1 MKFFEDTVLQ
11 ARKRRHL
18 VCGDFY
24 ICDRSPEATVL
35 ILCDGVGSGV
45 YANVAAITCG
55 NRLMA
60 LMEGGRSLRSACEQ
74 VAESMHR
81 ARTEE
86 SPFAAFVALRILP
99 GGQYA
104 AYAYENPGP
113 ILIRH
118 ETATICEQHYLAV
131 QYEMIAESSGVLELG
146 DMLLLCSDGVTHA
159 GMGSGYATGW
169 ELDGVA
175 QEINVH
181 YRAGGRTD
189 ALLSRLL
196 HTAYTLSGK
205 TYWDDTSLAMAM
217 CRPAAQ
223 LTLLTGPPTNRAD
236 DAKVIKRFINAPGKK
251 VISGSSTT
259 EIASREL
266 GRPALLTDMEYLAL
280 GNPPSYAMEGV
291 DLITEGAVTLNQVM
305 NLLEEDIDF
314 SSSNSPV
321 FRLCQMLL
329 EADAITFFV
338 GGGYNPAHEDPLFRQ
353 LGVKPRQRIVER
365 IAKFLKE
372 RGKLVSV
379 HKF

>member
-1 MKFFEDTVLQ
+1 MKFFEDSVLQ

-24 ICDRSPEATVL
+24 LCDRTPEATVM

-60 LMEGGRSLRSACEQ
+60 LVEGGRSMRSACEQ

-86 SPFAAFVALRILP
+86 SPFAAFVAVRILP
-99 GGQYA
+99 GGQFT

-113 ILIRH
+113 VLIH
-118 ETATICEQHYLAV
+118 HGTAAACAQHYMV
-131 QYEMIAESSGVLELG
+131 SQYEMIAESSGTLELG
-146 DMLLLCSDGVTHA
+146 DMLLICSDGVTHA

-169 ELDGVA
+169 GLDGVV
-175 QEINVH
+175 QEINAH
-181 YRAGGRTD
+181 IRRGGTAD
-189 ALLSRLL
+189 SLLSRLL
-196 HTAYTLSGK
+196 HTSYTLSGK
-205 TYWDDTSLAMAM
+205 AYWDDTSLAMAS
-217 CRPAAQ
+217 CREAAE
-223 LTLLTGPPTNRAD
+223 LTVLTGPPTNRSD
-236 DAKVIKRFINAPGKK
+236 DAKIIRRFMDSPGSK

-266 GRPALLTDMEYLAL
+266 NRPAIIKDMDMSMGSPPEYVMD
-280 GNPPSYAMEGV
+280 GI

-305 NLLEEDIDF
+305 NLIVEEDIDF
-314 SSSNSPV
+314 SGSSSPV
-321 FRLCQMLL
+321 FKFCQMLL
-329 EADAITFFV
+329 KADAITFLV
-338 GGGYNPAHEDPLFRQ
+338 GCGYNPAHEDPLFRQ
-353 LGVKPRQRIVER
+353 LGVKPRQRIIGR
-365 IAKFLKE
+365 IAAYLKE